1 MTKTVQRANAPLV
14 VSTLDRT
21 TLMRLAATEYELC
34 SQVLSALHVGDWAR
48 PTDCPDW
55 DIRALASHMLGMA
68 ELAASV
74 PVGFRQLR
82 AAKRRGGVFI
92 DSLTAVQVDERRSMT
107 PAEIV
112 ARFGAIGPRAARARR
127 RTPGFVRRRAMAP
140 PQTVGGIDEI
150 WSLGYLID
158 TILTRDPWMHRVDL
172 CRATG
177 AEAVVTADH
186 DGVLVADVV
195 TEWAARHGQPCEVRL
210 TGAAGGSWSFGDA
223 GHDTQAVESIEL
235 DAIEF
240 CRVLS
245 GRVAK
250 SGLFAVQVPF

>member
-1 MTKTVQRANAPLV
+1 MTKTVQRDRAPLV

-21 TLMRLAATEYELC
+21 TLMRLAATEYERC
-34 SQVLSALHVGDWAR
+34 AEVLSALGPAEWAR

-55 DIRALASHMLGMA
+55 DVRDLASHMLGMA
-68 ELAASV
+68 EMAASV
-74 PVGFRQLR
+74 AVGFRQLR

-92 DSLTAVQVDERRSMT
+92 DALTAVQVDERRSMT
-107 PAEIV
+107 PGEIV
-112 ARFGAIGPRAARARR
+112 ARFSAVGPRAARARR

-140 PQTVGGIDEI
+140 PQTVGGVDEV

-177 AEAVVTADH
+177 RDALVTADH
-186 DGVLVADVV
+186 DGMLVADVV
-195 TEWAARHGQPCEVRL
+195 TEWAARHAQTCEVLL
-210 TGAAGGSWSFGDA
+210 TGAAGGSWSFGDP
-223 GHDTQAVESIEL
+223 GEDTPASIEL

-240 CRVLS
+240 CRALS
-245 GRVAK
+245 GRAEFGF
-250 SGLFAVQVPF
+250 SFCFIGSID